1 MPASPRR
8 TSIWL
13 LAASYRRNQLIDG
26 VALVGPATQRTCRV
40 VLMRRSV
47 WDGFGHWRTSVSRGP
62 RSTCRAKDI
71 SDSHRGTTSCLWGRL
86 QSITRADSSA
96 DLGLTR
102 ARLEDLGLALL
113 LLVRGTVSLNS
124 VSVSVLLVDDQSSF
138 LGVAADLLR
147 SRGFEIVGTASNAAD
162 AISGAAQ
169 LRPDAVLLDVHLG
182 ADVEVLETLASL
194 ISLPNPPRVLLTS
207 SDCGAVTSELARR
220 HGAVGF
226 VSKSDLAEADLA
238 ELFAT

>member
-1 MPASPRR
+1 M
-8 TSIWL
+8 
-13 LAASYRRNQLIDG
+13 
-26 VALVGPATQRTCRV
+26 
-40 VLMRRSV
+40 
-47 WDGFGHWRTSVSRGP
+47 
-62 RSTCRAKDI
+62 
-71 SDSHRGTTSCLWGRL
+71 
-86 QSITRADSSA
+86 
-96 DLGLTR
+96 
-102 ARLEDLGLALL
+102 
-113 LLVRGTVSLNS
+113 
-124 VSVSVLLVDDQSSF
+124 LLVDDQSSF